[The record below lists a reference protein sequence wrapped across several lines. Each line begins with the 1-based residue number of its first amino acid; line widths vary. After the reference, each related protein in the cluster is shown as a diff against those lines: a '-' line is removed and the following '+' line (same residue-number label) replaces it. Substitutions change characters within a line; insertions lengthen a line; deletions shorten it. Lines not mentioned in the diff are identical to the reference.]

1 MQFLLDTQIYL
12 WLASSNARLSA
23 RTRGLLLAADS
34 SIYVSTAS
42 LWEIAI
48 KVRIGKLKANLDE
61 LVDDLAPSGYQ
72 VVPVLPVHTIQV
84 SRLPLLHGDPF
95 DRMLIAQAMSEQM
108 WLITADAQ
116 LPQYSE
122 LVIRV

>member
-12 WLASSNARLSA
+12 WLASSNPRLPPRA
-23 RTRGLLLAADS
+23 KTLLLAADS
-34 SIYVSTAS
+34 ICVSTAT

-48 KVRIGKLKANLDE
+48 KVRLGKLKADIEE
-61 LVDDLAPSGYQ
+61 LVEDLLSSGYH
-72 VVPVLPVHTIQV
+72 VIPVLPVHTIQV
-84 SRLPLLHGDPF
+84 SRLPVHHGDPF
-95 DRMLIAQAMSEQM
+95 DRMLIAQAISEQM

-116 LPQYSE
+116 LPQYSQ